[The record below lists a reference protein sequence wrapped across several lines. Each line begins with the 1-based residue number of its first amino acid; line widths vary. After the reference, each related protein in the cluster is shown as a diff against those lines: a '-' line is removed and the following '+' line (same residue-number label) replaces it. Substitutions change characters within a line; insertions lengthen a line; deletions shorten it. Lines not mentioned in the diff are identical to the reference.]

1 MVEKKHIVFDLRLSY
16 NGPLSIEEFYAEVE
30 KWMEEKGLQKDLKKK
45 SEDVD
50 PKGKKIERIIEA
62 FKDLNSEVKHLVRL
76 RALFNNVKEV
86 KIKKKHH
93 TVKINQADVL
103 IVIDGFIETS
113 ITSRWTQA
121 PLFQFLRTLFDKYI
135 WNVGHSGAEMH
146 ESIVY
151 ENCYDLHKRIKAFFD
166 LSKMK
171 GK

>member
-1 MVEKKHIVFDLRLSY
+1 MDGRKRLT
-16 NGPLSIEEFYAEVE
+16 
-30 KWMEEKGLQKDLKKK
+30 KGLKKK

-50 PKGKKIERIIEA
+50 PKGKKIEWIIEA
-62 FKDLNSEVKHLVRL
+62 FKDLTSEVKHLVRL

-113 ITSRWTQA
+113 LTSRWTQV

-151 ENCYDLHKRIKAFFD
+151 EDCYDLHKRLKAFFD

-171 GK
+171 VR

>member
-30 KWMEEKGLQKDLKKK
+30 KWMDDKGLQKDLKKK
-45 SEDVD
+45 SEDVMQ
-50 PKGKKIERIIEA
+50 KGKKIEWVIEA
-62 FKDLNSEVKHLVRL
+62 FKDLTSEVKHLVIL
-76 RALFNNVKEV
+76 RALFNNVKEF
-86 KIKKKHH
+86 KIKKKGH

-113 ITSRWTQA
+113 LTSRWTQA

-151 ENCYDLHKRIKAFFD
+151 EDCYDLHKRLKAFFN

-171 GK
+171 VR